1 MEPVLIGD
9 ASEILIGRGLPVPI
23 LPVGQSRSRV
33 AVLAQPGSLDVAGRF
48 VGSLLA
54 DGTQADLYAVPD
66 GDAAKTLEVAGE
78 AYQWL
83 AELGIGRNDTI
94 AGVGGGA
101 VTDLAGFIAAT
112 WLRGVEAVYLST
124 TLLGAVD
131 AAIGGK
137 TGLNLR
143 GKNLVGVFRHP
154 SRVIIDLDEL
164 ERLPDH
170 LLREGYAEAIK
181 AGFIADA
188 SLVELF
194 DAVHIDL
201 EQVVV
206 RAVRVKADVVESDFH
221 ESGRRGIL
229 NYGHTIGHGI
239 EVAAGIS
246 HGEAVSIGMIAAG
259 AISEHRFGFTGAAR
273 QRGLLDSLGLP
284 VWSPPVDTDE
294 VRRLIGFDKKRDA
307 GGLRMALLEDFGRPR
322 LEYVSNDELSVGL
335 AAVGLA

>member
-1 MEPVLIGD
+1 
-9 ASEILIGRGLPVPI
+9 
-23 LPVGQSRSRV
+23 V

-101 VTDLAGFIAAT
+101 LTDLAGFIAAT

-154 SRVIIDLDEL
+154 RRVIIDLDEL

-206 RAVRVKADVVESDFH
+206 RAVRVKAEVVESDFH

-322 LEYVSNDELSVGL
+322 LAYVSNDELSVGL

>member
-23 LPVGQSRSRV
+23 LPAGQSRSRV
-33 AVLAQPGSLDVAGRF
+33 AVLTQPGSLDVARRF

-54 DGTQADLYAVPD
+54 DGTQADLYTVPD
-66 GDAAKTLEVAGE
+66 GDAAKTLEVAGK

-284 VWSPPVDTDE
+284 VWSPPVDPDE

>member
-1 MEPVLIGD
+1 MDI
-9 ASEILIGRGLPVPI
+9 
-23 LPVGQSRSRV
+23 
-33 AVLAQPGSLDVAGRF
+33 AQRCGGSLQAEGIP
-48 VGSLLA
+48 
-54 DGTQADLYAVPD
+54 ADLRVVPD
-66 GDAAKTLEVAGE
+66 GDAAKTLQVAGE
-78 AYQWL
+78 IYQWL
-83 AELGIGRNDTI
+83 ADLGMGRHDTI
-94 AGVGGGA
+94 IGVGGGA
-101 VTDLAGFIAAT
+101 VTDLAGFIGAT

-137 TGLNLR
+137 TGVNLR

-164 ERLPDH
+164 DRLPDH
-170 LLREGYAEAIK
+170 LLREGFAEAIK
-181 AGFIADA
+181 AGFIADS

-194 DAVHIDL
+194 DADNIDL

-206 RAVRVKADVVESDFH
+206 RAVRVKAGVVESDFL

-259 AISEHRFGFTGAAR
+259 AISERRFGFAGTAR
-273 QRGLLDSLGLP
+273 QRDLLDSLGLP
-284 VWSPPVDTDE
+284 VISPPVDPDE

-307 GGLRMALLEDFGRPR
+307 GGLRMALLEDFSRPR
-322 LEYVSNDELSVGL
+322 LEYVSSDELSVGL